1 MTPTTTS
8 TTTPT
13 ITPARRRVFILI
25 TIALPFIALAVV
37 EIALRLFGFGGYP
50 SFIRSV
56 GTLPLG
62 EQLCIVEPA
71 ASKPYFFA
79 NPTRP
84 GYAEQSS
91 FIMPKPKDTLR
102 IFLIG
107 ESAAKGY
114 PQPRNLAMSEFL
126 QTMLGDVLPQKRVEV
141 INLGTTAVASFPL
154 VYQVQDALRYQPDWF
169 VFYVGNNE
177 FFGAYGTAS
186 INAAGTMPL
195 WALKFMRAARGLALV
210 QAVES
215 VVRAGADENRTL
227 MEQMIGQTFIACDSP
242 LREAAAR
249 NLQANL
255 GDMLDQVKAAGVAAL
270 VCTTA
275 SNESGLAPLGQDD
288 VSNLS
293 GAAQQEFNELLRQA
307 AACSSAQS
315 AQAVELLGKA
325 ALLAPRS
332 ALTQFMLANAQA
344 NAGDLV
350 AARKAFLLAR
360 DLDTMP
366 WRPISVTEQAIRDT
380 AAAHGVLL
388 CDIAFKF
395 RNMSARGATD
405 WELLDDHVHPSL
417 QGQVQAA
424 RAMAQDVALAIAN
437 TNALAN
443 TPVNATTNV
452 TTHVTANVTANATT
466 NATTNAPA
474 NATASTPIPAQP
486 GSSITSLNDPSNWN
500 TYAQRLGSNPFDTY
514 RVNHTLRTLF
524 GIGFMKNNNKQA
536 FDRYESACK
545 NFESTLS
552 PSMLE
557 AAREWQTSK
566 PHAGGMRPLT
576 GMEARIFLRENKT
589 EQALALYQIAQ
600 TQVPNYT
607 SWKLEYIY
615 FTLACQER
623 LAQQQLKDAAAPA
636 NARGASAA
644 APANTPGA
652 PAPAPPNTQS
662 ASAAVPPNTQSA
674 SATAPASTQVNINA
688 APANFLTESQM
699 QQAADGIAEG
709 NFLLRQGFSE
719 SGFTE
724 RYVGRLYQLRGEWS
738 QAISYLL
745 AARPRMAA
753 EDLVACDQALF
764 MSYIKTGNTAAAL
777 QLANE
782 GIEKSGRFAPV
793 YQQLRSQ
800 LGQR

>member
-37 EIALRLFGFGGYP
+37 EIVLRLFGFGGYP
-50 SFIRSV
+50 PFIRSV
-56 GTLPLG
+56 GTLPQG

-195 WALKFMRAARGLALV
+195 WALKLMRAARGLALV

-380 AAAHGVLL
+380 AAARRVLL

-395 RNMSARGATD
+395 RNMSVRGATD

-424 RAMAQDVALAIAN
+424 RAMAQDVALAIAH
-437 TNALAN
+437 TNGLAN
-443 TPVNATTNV
+443 TAANATTNVTANAPVNATTNV
-452 TTHVTANVTANATT
+452 TANAPV

-474 NATASTPIPAQP
+474 NATAPTPIPAQS
-486 GSSITSLNDPSNWN
+486 GASITSLNDPSNWN

-576 GMEARIFLRENKT
+576 GMEARVLLRENKT
-589 EQALALYQIAQ
+589 AQALALYQIAQ

-623 LAQQQLKDAAAPA
+623 LAQQQFKDATALA
-636 NARGASAA
+636 NAQITSAA
-644 APANTPGA
+644 
-652 PAPAPPNTQS
+652 APPNTQ
-662 ASAAVPPNTQSA
+662 A
-674 SATAPASTQVNINA
+674 NINS
-688 APANFLTESQM
+688 APVNFLTESQM

-724 RYVGRLYQLRGEWS
+724 RYVGRLHQLRGEWS

-764 MSYIKTGNTAAAL
+764 MSYIKTGNTSAAR
-777 QLANE
+777 QLVNE

-800 LGQR
+800 Q

>member
-50 SFIRSV
+50 PFIRSV
-56 GTLPLG
+56 GTLPTG

-102 IFLIG
+102 IFIIG

-195 WALKFMRAARGLALV
+195 WALQLMRAARGLALV

-293 GAAQQEFNELLRQA
+293 GASQQEFNELLRQA

-380 AAAHGVLL
+380 AAARGVLL

-437 TNALAN
+437 TNTLAN
-443 TPVNATTNV
+443 TPANA
-452 TTHVTANVTANATT
+452 TANANT
-466 NATTNAPA
+466 NPTANAPA
-474 NATASTPIPAQP
+474 NPTASTPIPAQP
-486 GSSITSLNDPSNWN
+486 GASITSLNDPFNWN

-576 GMEARIFLRENKT
+576 GMEARVFLRENKT

-623 LAQQQLKDAAAPA
+623 LAQQQLKDAAALA
-636 NARGASAA
+636 NAQGASDA
-644 APANTPGA
+644 APASTQGNTTGTA
-652 PAPAPPNTQS
+652 LANTQITSAAAPPNTQ
-662 ASAAVPPNTQSA
+662 A
-674 SATAPASTQVNINA
+674 NINS
-688 APANFLTESQM
+688 APVNFLTESQM

-724 RYVGRLYQLRGEWS
+724 RYVGRLHQLRGEWS

-793 YQQLRSQ
+793 YQQLRGQ

>member
-1 MTPTTTS
+1 MTSTTTS

-50 SFIRSV
+50 PFIRSV
-56 GTLPLG
+56 GTLPQG

-154 VYQVQDALRYQPDWF
+154 VYQVQDALRYQPDWL

-195 WALKFMRAARGLALV
+195 WALKLMRAARGLALV

-293 GAAQQEFNELLRQA
+293 GASQQEFNELLRQA
-307 AACSSAQS
+307 AAGCCMQS
-315 AQAVELLGKA
+315 AQVVELLGKA

-424 RAMAQDVALAIAN
+424 RAMAQDVALAIAH
-437 TNALAN
+437 TNGLAN
-443 TPVNATTNV
+443 TPA
-452 TTHVTANVTANATT
+452 

-474 NATASTPIPAQP
+474 NATAPTPIPAQS
-486 GSSITSLNDPSNWN
+486 GASITSLNDPSNWN

-576 GMEARIFLRENKT
+576 GMEARVLLRENKT
-589 EQALALYQIAQ
+589 AQALALYQIAQ

-623 LAQQQLKDAAAPA
+623 LAQQQFKDATALV
-636 NARGASAA
+636 NAQGASAA
-644 APANTPGA
+644 APP
-652 PAPAPPNTQS
+652 
-662 ASAAVPPNTQSA
+662 
-674 SATAPASTQVNINA
+674 STQTNINS
-688 APANFLTESQM
+688 APVNFLTESQM

-724 RYVGRLYQLRGEWS
+724 RYVGRLHQLRGEWS

-764 MSYIKTGNTAAAL
+764 MSYIKTGNTSAAR
-777 QLANE
+777 QLVNE
-782 GIEKSGRFAPV
+782 GIEKSGRFAPI

-800 LGQR
+800 Q

>member
-13 ITPARRRVFILI
+13 ISPARRRVFILI

-50 SFIRSV
+50 PFIRSV
-56 GTLPLG
+56 GTLTQG

-102 IFLIG
+102 IFIIG

-195 WALKFMRAARGLALV
+195 WALKLMRAARGLALV

-293 GAAQQEFNELLRQA
+293 GAALEEFNELLRQA

-380 AAAHGVLL
+380 AAARRVLL

-424 RAMAQDVALAIAN
+424 RAMAQDVALAIAH
-437 TNALAN
+437 TNGLAN
-443 TPVNATTNV
+443 TPANP
-452 TTHVTANVTANATT
+452 TAPTQMPTQLGA
-466 NATTNAPA
+466 
-474 NATASTPIPAQP
+474 
-486 GSSITSLNDPSNWN
+486 SITSLNDPSNWN

-623 LAQQQLKDAAAPA
+623 LAQQQFKDATALV
-636 NARGASAA
+636 NTQGASA
-644 APANTPGA
+644 T
-652 PAPAPPNTQS
+652 APPNTQ
-662 ASAAVPPNTQSA
+662 A
-674 SATAPASTQVNINA
+674 NINS
-688 APANFLTESQM
+688 APVNFLTESQM

-724 RYVGRLYQLRGEWS
+724 RYVGRLHQLRGEWS

-764 MSYIKTGNTAAAL
+764 MSYIKTGNTAAAR
-777 QLANE
+777 QLVNE

-800 LGQR
+800 LSQR

>member
-13 ITPARRRVFILI
+13 ISPARRRVFILI

-50 SFIRSV
+50 PFIRSV

-107 ESAAKGY
+107 ESASKGY

-195 WALKFMRAARGLALV
+195 WALKLMRAARGLALV

-242 LREAAAR
+242 LRQAAAR

-293 GAAQQEFNELLRQA
+293 GASQEEFNELLRQA

-424 RAMAQDVALAIAN
+424 RAMAQDVALAIAH
-437 TNALAN
+437 TNGLAN
-443 TPVNATTNV
+443 TPANATTNAPVNATTN
-452 TTHVTANVTANATT
+452 
-466 NATTNAPA
+466 
-474 NATASTPIPAQP
+474 ATAPTPIPAQP
-486 GSSITSLNDPSNWN
+486 GASITSLNDPFNWN
-500 TYAQRLGSNPFDTY
+500 SYAQRLGSNPFDTY

-576 GMEARIFLRENKT
+576 GMEEIGRASCRER
-589 EQALALYQIAQ
+589 
-600 TQVPNYT
+600 V
-607 SWKLEYIY
+607 
-615 FTLACQER
+615 
-623 LAQQQLKDAAAPA
+623 
-636 NARGASAA
+636 
-644 APANTPGA
+644 
-652 PAPAPPNTQS
+652 
-662 ASAAVPPNTQSA
+662 
-674 SATAPASTQVNINA
+674 
-688 APANFLTESQM
+688 
-699 QQAADGIAEG
+699 
-709 NFLLRQGFSE
+709 
-719 SGFTE
+719 
-724 RYVGRLYQLRGEWS
+724 
-738 QAISYLL
+738 
-745 AARPRMAA
+745 
-753 EDLVACDQALF
+753 
-764 MSYIKTGNTAAAL
+764 
-777 QLANE
+777 
-782 GIEKSGRFAPV
+782 
-793 YQQLRSQ
+793 
-800 LGQR
+800 

>member
-13 ITPARRRVFILI
+13 ISPARRRVFILI

-37 EIALRLFGFGGYP
+37 EIALGLFGFGGYP
-50 SFIRSV
+50 PFIRSV
-56 GTLPLG
+56 GTLPQG

-126 QTMLGDVLPQKRVEV
+126 QTMLSDVLPQKRVEV

-195 WALKFMRAARGLALV
+195 WALKLMRAARGLALV

-242 LREAAAR
+242 LRQAAAR

-293 GAAQQEFNELLRQA
+293 GAALEEFNELLRQA

-380 AAAHGVLL
+380 AAARGVLL

-424 RAMAQDVALAIAN
+424 RAMAQDVALAIAH
-437 TNALAN
+437 TNGLAN
-443 TPVNATTNV
+443 TAANATTNV
-452 TTHVTANVTANATT
+452 TANTTTNTTTNATANAT
-466 NATTNAPA
+466 AP
-474 NATASTPIPAQP
+474 TPIPAQS
-486 GSSITSLNDPSNWN
+486 GASITSLNDPFNWN

-576 GMEARIFLRENKT
+576 GMEARVLLRENKT

-623 LAQQQLKDAAAPA
+623 LAQQQFKDAAAPT

-662 ASAAVPPNTQSA
+662 ASA
-674 SATAPASTQVNINA
+674 TAPASTQVNINA
-688 APANFLTESQM
+688 APANFLTEFQM

-724 RYVGRLYQLRGEWS
+724 RYVGRLHQLRGEWS

-764 MSYIKTGNTAAAL
+764 MSYIKTGNTSAAR
-777 QLANE
+777 QLVNE

-800 LGQR
+800 Q

>member
-8 TTTPT
+8 TTTST

-50 SFIRSV
+50 PFIRSV
-56 GTLPLG
+56 GTLPQG

-102 IFLIG
+102 IFIIG

-195 WALKFMRAARGLALV
+195 WALKLMRAARGLALV

-380 AAAHGVLL
+380 AAARRVLL

-424 RAMAQDVALAIAN
+424 RAMAQDVAMAIAH
-437 TNALAN
+437 TNGLAN
-443 TPVNATTNV
+443 TAANATTNV
-452 TTHVTANVTANATT
+452 TANTTT
-466 NATTNAPA
+466 NATANTTT
-474 NATASTPIPAQP
+474 NATASTPIAAQP
-486 GSSITSLNDPSNWN
+486 GASITSLNDPSNWN

-576 GMEARIFLRENKT
+576 GMEARVLLRENKT

-623 LAQQQLKDAAAPA
+623 LAQQQFKDATALA
-636 NARGASAA
+636 NAQITSAA
-644 APANTPGA
+644 
-652 PAPAPPNTQS
+652 APPNTQ
-662 ASAAVPPNTQSA
+662 T
-674 SATAPASTQVNINA
+674 NINS
-688 APANFLTESQM
+688 APVNFLTESQM

-724 RYVGRLYQLRGEWS
+724 RYVGRLHQLRGEWS

-764 MSYIKTGNTAAAL
+764 MSYIKTGNTSAAR
-777 QLANE
+777 QLVNE

-800 LGQR
+800 Q

>member
-8 TTTPT
+8 TTTST

-50 SFIRSV
+50 PFIRSV
-56 GTLPLG
+56 GTLPQG

-102 IFLIG
+102 IFIIG

-195 WALKFMRAARGLALV
+195 WALKLMRAARGLALV

-380 AAAHGVLL
+380 AAARGVLL

-443 TPVNATTNV
+443 TP
-452 TTHVTANVTANATT
+452 ANATSNLNT
-466 NATTNAPA
+466 NATSNANT
-474 NATASTPIPAQP
+474 NATASTTIPAQP
-486 GSSITSLNDPSNWN
+486 GASITSLNDPSNWN

-536 FDRYESACK
+536 FERYESACK

-576 GMEARIFLRENKT
+576 GMEARVFLRENKT

-623 LAQQQLKDAAAPA
+623 LMQQRFKDATPLV
-636 NARGASAA
+636 NTQGASDA
-644 APANTPGA
+644 
-652 PAPAPPNTQS
+652 APPNTIH
-662 ASAAVPPNTQSA
+662 
-674 SATAPASTQVNINA
+674 NIA
-688 APANFLTESQM
+688 ITPIKRVNFLTESQM

-724 RYVGRLYQLRGEWS
+724 RYVGRLHQLRGEWS

-800 LGQR
+800 VGQR

>member
-50 SFIRSV
+50 PFIRSV

-102 IFLIG
+102 IFIIG

-154 VYQVQDALRYQPDWF
+154 VYQVQDELRYQPDWF

-195 WALKFMRAARGLALV
+195 WALKLMRAARGLALV

-227 MEQMIGQTFIACDSP
+227 MEQMIGQTFIASDSP

-380 AAAHGVLL
+380 AAARRVLL

-424 RAMAQDVALAIAN
+424 RAMAQDVALAIAH
-437 TNALAN
+437 TNGLAN
-443 TPVNATTNV
+443 TP
-452 TTHVTANVTANATT
+452 ANTTT
-466 NATTNAPA
+466 NATANAPA
-474 NATASTPIPAQP
+474 NATAPTPIPAQP
-486 GSSITSLNDPSNWN
+486 GASITSLNDPSNWN

>member
-50 SFIRSV
+50 PFIRSV
-56 GTLPLG
+56 GTLPTG

-91 FIMPKPKDTLR
+91 FIIPKPKDTLR
-102 IFLIG
+102 IFIIG

-195 WALKFMRAARGLALV
+195 WALKLMRAARGLALV

-215 VVRAGADENRTL
+215 VVRSGADENRTL

-242 LREAAAR
+242 LRAAAAR

-293 GAAQQEFNELLRQA
+293 GASQQEFNELLRQA

-315 AQAVELLGKA
+315 AQAAELLGKA
-325 ALLAPRS
+325 ALLTPRS

-380 AAAHGVLL
+380 AAARGVLL

-443 TPVNATTNV
+443 TQ
-452 TTHVTANVTANATT
+452 ANATT
-466 NATTNAPA
+466 NATSNVNTNATSNA
-474 NATASTPIPAQP
+474 TTNATASTTIPAQP
-486 GSSITSLNDPSNWN
+486 GASITSLNDPSNWN
-500 TYAQRLGSNPFDTY
+500 TYAQRLGSNAFDTY

-536 FDRYESACK
+536 FERYESACK

-576 GMEARIFLRENKT
+576 GMEARVLLRENKT

-623 LAQQQLKDAAAPA
+623 LAQQQLKDAAALA
-636 NARGASAA
+636 NAQGASAA
-644 APANTPGA
+644 AP
-652 PAPAPPNTQS
+652 PNTQ
-662 ASAAVPPNTQSA
+662 A
-674 SATAPASTQVNINA
+674 NINA
-688 APANFLTESQM
+688 APVNFLTESQM

-724 RYVGRLYQLRGEWS
+724 RYVGRLHQLRGEWS

-764 MSYIKTGNTAAAL
+764 MSYIKTGNTSAAL
-777 QLANE
+777 QLAND

-793 YQQLRSQ
+793 YQQLRGQ

>member
-1 MTPTTTS
+1 M
-8 TTTPT
+8 
-13 ITPARRRVFILI
+13 
-25 TIALPFIALAVV
+25 

-50 SFIRSV
+50 PFIRSV
-56 GTLPLG
+56 GTLTQG

-102 IFLIG
+102 IFIIG

-293 GAAQQEFNELLRQA
+293 GAALEEFNELLRQA

-380 AAAHGVLL
+380 AAARRVLL

-424 RAMAQDVALAIAN
+424 RAMAQDVALAIAH
-437 TNALAN
+437 TNGLAN
-443 TPVNATTNV
+443 TAANP
-452 TTHVTANVTANATT
+452 TAPTQMPTQLGA
-466 NATTNAPA
+466 
-474 NATASTPIPAQP
+474 
-486 GSSITSLNDPSNWN
+486 SITSLNDPSNWN

-576 GMEARIFLRENKT
+576 GMEARVLLRENKT

-623 LAQQQLKDAAAPA
+623 LAQQQFKDATALV
-636 NARGASAA
+636 NTQGASA
-644 APANTPGA
+644 T
-652 PAPAPPNTQS
+652 APPNTQ
-662 ASAAVPPNTQSA
+662 A
-674 SATAPASTQVNINA
+674 NINS
-688 APANFLTESQM
+688 APVNFLTESQM

-724 RYVGRLYQLRGEWS
+724 RYVGRLHQLRGEWS

>member
-1 MTPTTTS
+1 
-8 TTTPT
+8 
-13 ITPARRRVFILI
+13 
-25 TIALPFIALAVV
+25 
-37 EIALRLFGFGGYP
+37 
-50 SFIRSV
+50 
-56 GTLPLG
+56 
-62 EQLCIVEPA
+62 
-71 ASKPYFFA
+71 
-79 NPTRP
+79 
-84 GYAEQSS
+84 
-91 FIMPKPKDTLR
+91 
-102 IFLIG
+102 
-107 ESAAKGY
+107 
-114 PQPRNLAMSEFL
+114 
-126 QTMLGDVLPQKRVEV
+126 
-141 INLGTTAVASFPL
+141 
-154 VYQVQDALRYQPDWF
+154 
-169 VFYVGNNE
+169 
-177 FFGAYGTAS
+177 
-186 INAAGTMPL
+186 
-195 WALKFMRAARGLALV
+195 
-210 QAVES
+210 
-215 VVRAGADENRTL
+215 
-227 MEQMIGQTFIACDSP
+227 
-242 LREAAAR
+242 
-249 NLQANL
+249 
-255 GDMLDQVKAAGVAAL
+255 

-293 GAAQQEFNELLRQA
+293 GAALEEFNELLRQA

-380 AAAHGVLL
+380 AAARGVLL

-417 QGQVQAA
+417 QGQVQVA
-424 RAMAQDVALAIAN
+424 RAMAQDVAMAIAH
-437 TNALAN
+437 TNGLAN
-443 TPVNATTNV
+443 T
-452 TTHVTANVTANATT
+452 
-466 NATTNAPA
+466 PA
-474 NATASTPIPAQP
+474 NATALTPIPAQP
-486 GSSITSLNDPSNWN
+486 GASITSLNDPSNWN

-576 GMEARIFLRENKT
+576 GMEARVFLRENKT

-623 LAQQQLKDAAAPA
+623 LRQQQFKDATALV
-636 NARGASAA
+636 NTQGASDA
-644 APANTPGA
+644 
-652 PAPAPPNTQS
+652 APPNTIHNI
-662 ASAAVPPNTQSA
+662 AITPINT
-674 SATAPASTQVNINA
+674 V
-688 APANFLTESQM
+688 NFLTESQM

-724 RYVGRLYQLRGEWS
+724 RYVGRLHQLRGEWS

-793 YQQLRSQ
+793 YQQLRGQ

>member
-1 MTPTTTS
+1 MTSTTTS

-50 SFIRSV
+50 PFIRSV
-56 GTLPLG
+56 GTLPQG

-195 WALKFMRAARGLALV
+195 WALKLMRAARGLALV

-293 GAAQQEFNELLRQA
+293 GASQQEFNELLRQA
-307 AACSSAQS
+307 AAGCCMQS
-315 AQAVELLGKA
+315 AQVVELLGKA

-424 RAMAQDVALAIAN
+424 RAMAQDVALAIAH
-437 TNALAN
+437 TNGLAN
-443 TPVNATTNV
+443 TP
-452 TTHVTANVTANATT
+452 ANATT
-466 NATTNAPA
+466 NATANAPA
-474 NATASTPIPAQP
+474 NATAPTPIPAQS
-486 GSSITSLNDPSNWN
+486 GASITSLNDPSNWN

-576 GMEARIFLRENKT
+576 GMEARVLLRENKT
-589 EQALALYQIAQ
+589 AQALALYQIAQ

-623 LAQQQLKDAAAPA
+623 LAQQQFKDATALV
-636 NARGASAA
+636 NAQGASAA
-644 APANTPGA
+644 APP
-652 PAPAPPNTQS
+652 
-662 ASAAVPPNTQSA
+662 
-674 SATAPASTQVNINA
+674 STQTNINS
-688 APANFLTESQM
+688 APVNFLTESQM

-724 RYVGRLYQLRGEWS
+724 RYVGRLHQLRGEWS

-764 MSYIKTGNTAAAL
+764 MSYIKTGNTSAAR
-777 QLANE
+777 QLVNE

-800 LGQR
+800 Q

>member
-1 MTPTTTS
+1 MTSTTTS

-50 SFIRSV
+50 PFIRSV
-56 GTLPLG
+56 GTLPQG

-154 VYQVQDALRYQPDWF
+154 VYQVQDALRYQPDWL

-195 WALKFMRAARGLALV
+195 WALKLMRAARGLALV

-293 GAAQQEFNELLRQA
+293 GASQQEFNELLRQA
-307 AACSSAQS
+307 AAGCCMQS
-315 AQAVELLGKA
+315 AQVVELLGKA

-380 AAAHGVLL
+380 AVAHGVLL

-424 RAMAQDVALAIAN
+424 RAMAQDVALAIAH
-437 TNALAN
+437 TNGLAN
-443 TPVNATTNV
+443 TA
-452 TTHVTANVTANATT
+452 ANATT
-466 NATTNAPA
+466 NATA
-474 NATASTPIPAQP
+474 NATAPTPIPAQS
-486 GSSITSLNDPSNWN
+486 GASITSLNDPSNWN

-576 GMEARIFLRENKT
+576 GMEARVLLRENKT

-623 LAQQQLKDAAAPA
+623 LAQQQFKDSTALV
-636 NARGASAA
+636 NAQGASAA
-644 APANTPGA
+644 APP
-652 PAPAPPNTQS
+652 
-662 ASAAVPPNTQSA
+662 
-674 SATAPASTQVNINA
+674 STQTNINS
-688 APANFLTESQM
+688 APVNFLTESQL

-724 RYVGRLYQLRGEWS
+724 RYVGRLHQLRGEWS

-764 MSYIKTGNTAAAL
+764 MSYIKTGNTSAAR
-777 QLANE
+777 QLVNE

-800 LGQR
+800 Q

>member
-1 MTPTTTS
+1 MTSTTTS

-50 SFIRSV
+50 PFIRSV
-56 GTLPLG
+56 GTLPQG

-154 VYQVQDALRYQPDWF
+154 VYQVQDALRYQPDWL

-195 WALKFMRAARGLALV
+195 WALKLMRAARGLALV

-293 GAAQQEFNELLRQA
+293 GASQQEFNELLRQA
-307 AACSSAQS
+307 AAGCCMQS
-315 AQAVELLGKA
+315 AQVVELLGKA

-380 AAAHGVLL
+380 AVAHGVLL

-424 RAMAQDVALAIAN
+424 RAMAQDVALAIAH
-437 TNALAN
+437 TNGLAN
-443 TPVNATTNV
+443 TA
-452 TTHVTANVTANATT
+452 ANATT
-466 NATTNAPA
+466 NATA
-474 NATASTPIPAQP
+474 NATAPTPIPAQS
-486 GSSITSLNDPSNWN
+486 GASITSLNDPSNWN

-576 GMEARIFLRENKT
+576 GMEARVLLRENKT

-600 TQVPNYT
+600 TQVPKYT

-623 LAQQQLKDAAAPA
+623 LAQQQFKDSTALV
-636 NARGASAA
+636 NAQGASAA
-644 APANTPGA
+644 APP
-652 PAPAPPNTQS
+652 
-662 ASAAVPPNTQSA
+662 
-674 SATAPASTQVNINA
+674 STQTNINS
-688 APANFLTESQM
+688 APVNFLTESQL

-724 RYVGRLYQLRGEWS
+724 RYVGRLHQLRGEWS

-764 MSYIKTGNTAAAL
+764 MSYITTGNTSAAR
-777 QLANE
+777 QLVNE

-800 LGQR
+800 Q

>member
-8 TTTPT
+8 TTTLT
-13 ITPARRRVFILI
+13 ISPARRRVFILI

-50 SFIRSV
+50 PFIRSV

-195 WALKFMRAARGLALV
+195 WALKLMRAARGLALV

-380 AAAHGVLL
+380 AAARRVLL

-424 RAMAQDVALAIAN
+424 RAMAQDVALAIAH
-437 TNALAN
+437 TNGLAN
-443 TPVNATTNV
+443 TPANP
-452 TTHVTANVTANATT
+452 TAPTQMPTQLGTSN
-466 NATTNAPA
+466 
-474 NATASTPIPAQP
+474 
-486 GSSITSLNDPSNWN
+486 TSLNDPSNWN

-724 RYVGRLYQLRGEWS
+724 RYVGRLHQLRGEWS

>member
-50 SFIRSV
+50 PFIRSV
-56 GTLPLG
+56 GTLPQG

-102 IFLIG
+102 IFIIG

-195 WALKFMRAARGLALV
+195 WALKLMRAARGLALV

-350 AARKAFLLAR
+350 GARKAFLLAR

-380 AAAHGVLL
+380 AAARGVLL

-424 RAMAQDVALAIAN
+424 RAMAQDVALAIAH
-437 TNALAN
+437 TNGLEN
-443 TPVNATTNV
+443 TP
-452 TTHVTANVTANATT
+452 ANATT
-466 NATTNAPA
+466 NATASVNTNATSNA
-474 NATASTPIPAQP
+474 NTNATTNATASTTIPAQP
-486 GSSITSLNDPSNWN
+486 GASITSLNDPFNWN

-623 LAQQQLKDAAAPA
+623 LAQQQLKDATALA
-636 NARGASAA
+636 
-644 APANTPGA
+644 
-652 PAPAPPNTQS
+652 NTQS
-662 ASAAVPPNTQSA
+662 ASVAVPPNTQA
-674 SATAPASTQVNINA
+674 NINA
-688 APANFLTESQM
+688 APVNFLTESQM

-724 RYVGRLYQLRGEWS
+724 RYVGRLHQLRGEWS

>member
-1 MTPTTTS
+1 M
-8 TTTPT
+8 
-13 ITPARRRVFILI
+13 
-25 TIALPFIALAVV
+25 

-50 SFIRSV
+50 PFIRSV
-56 GTLPLG
+56 GTLTQG

-102 IFLIG
+102 IFIIG

-126 QTMLGDVLPQKRVEV
+126 QTMLGDILPQKRVEV

-195 WALKFMRAARGLALV
+195 WALKLMRATRGLALV

-255 GDMLDQVKAAGVAAL
+255 GDMVDQVKAAGVAAL

-293 GAAQQEFNELLRQA
+293 GASLEEFNELLRQA

-315 AQAVELLGKA
+315 VQAVELLGKA

-366 WRPISVTEQAIRDT
+366 WRPISVTEQAIRET
-380 AAAHGVLL
+380 AAARGVLL

-437 TNALAN
+437 TNALVN
-443 TPVNATTNV
+443 TTANATTNAPV
-452 TTHVTANVTANATT
+452 NATT
-466 NATTNAPA
+466 NATTNATA
-474 NATASTPIPAQP
+474 NATAPTPIPAQP
-486 GSSITSLNDPSNWN
+486 GASITSLNDPFNWN
-500 TYAQRLGSNPFDTY
+500 SYAQRLGSNPFDTY

-576 GMEARIFLRENKT
+576 GMEARVFLRENKT

-623 LAQQQLKDAAAPA
+623 LAQQQFKDATALV
-636 NARGASAA
+636 
-644 APANTPGA
+644 
-652 PAPAPPNTQS
+652 NTQI
-662 ASAAVPPNTQSA
+662 T
-674 SATAPASTQVNINA
+674 SATAPASTQGNPTATALTNTQITSATAPANTQANINA
-688 APANFLTESQM
+688 APANFLTESQR

-724 RYVGRLYQLRGEWS
+724 RYVGRLHQLRGEWA

>member
-1 MTPTTTS
+1 M
-8 TTTPT
+8 
-13 ITPARRRVFILI
+13 
-25 TIALPFIALAVV
+25 V

-50 SFIRSV
+50 PFIRSV
-56 GTLPLG
+56 GTLPQG

-195 WALKFMRAARGLALV
+195 WALKLMRAARGLALV

-293 GAAQQEFNELLRQA
+293 GASQQEFNELLRQA
-307 AACSSAQS
+307 AAGCCMQS
-315 AQAVELLGKA
+315 AQVVELLGKA

-344 NAGDLV
+344 NVGDLV

-388 CDIAFKF
+388 CDIAHKF
-395 RNMSARGATD
+395 RDMSARGATD

-424 RAMAQDVALAIAN
+424 RAMAQDVALAIAH
-437 TNALAN
+437 TNGLAN
-443 TPVNATTNV
+443 TP
-452 TTHVTANVTANATT
+452 ANATT
-466 NATTNAPA
+466 NATANAPA
-474 NATASTPIPAQP
+474 NATAPTPIPAQS
-486 GSSITSLNDPSNWN
+486 GASITSLNDPFNWN

-576 GMEARIFLRENKT
+576 GMEARVLLRENKT
-589 EQALALYQIAQ
+589 AQALALYQIAQ

-623 LAQQQLKDAAAPA
+623 LAQQQFKDATALV
-636 NARGASAA
+636 NAQGASAA
-644 APANTPGA
+644 APP
-652 PAPAPPNTQS
+652 
-662 ASAAVPPNTQSA
+662 
-674 SATAPASTQVNINA
+674 STQTNINS
-688 APANFLTESQM
+688 APVNFLTESQM

-724 RYVGRLYQLRGEWS
+724 RYVGRLHQLRGEWS

-764 MSYIKTGNTAAAL
+764 MSYIKTGNTSAAR
-777 QLANE
+777 QLVNE

-800 LGQR
+800 Q

>member
-1 MTPTTTS
+1 M
-8 TTTPT
+8 
-13 ITPARRRVFILI
+13 
-25 TIALPFIALAVV
+25 

-50 SFIRSV
+50 PFIRSV
-56 GTLPLG
+56 GTLTQG

-102 IFLIG
+102 IFIIG

-126 QTMLGDVLPQKRVEV
+126 QTMLGDILPQKRVEV

-195 WALKFMRAARGLALV
+195 WALKLMRATRGLALV

-293 GAAQQEFNELLRQA
+293 GASLEEFNELLRQA

-315 AQAVELLGKA
+315 VQAVELLGKA

-366 WRPISVTEQAIRDT
+366 WRPISVTEQAIRET
-380 AAAHGVLL
+380 AAARGVLL

-437 TNALAN
+437 TNALVN
-443 TPVNATTNV
+443 TTANATTNAPV
-452 TTHVTANVTANATT
+452 NATT
-466 NATTNAPA
+466 NATTNATA
-474 NATASTPIPAQP
+474 NATAPTPIPAQP
-486 GSSITSLNDPSNWN
+486 GASITSLNDPFNWN
-500 TYAQRLGSNPFDTY
+500 SYAQRLGSNPFDTY

-576 GMEARIFLRENKT
+576 GMEARVFLRENKT

-623 LAQQQLKDAAAPA
+623 LAQQQFKDATALV
-636 NARGASAA
+636 
-644 APANTPGA
+644 
-652 PAPAPPNTQS
+652 NTQI
-662 ASAAVPPNTQSA
+662 T
-674 SATAPASTQVNINA
+674 SATAPASTQGNPTATALTNTQITSATAPANTQANINA

-724 RYVGRLYQLRGEWS
+724 RYVGRLHQLRGEWA

>member
-50 SFIRSV
+50 PFIRSV
-56 GTLPLG
+56 GTLPQG

-91 FIMPKPKDTLR
+91 FIMPKPKDTQR

-195 WALKFMRAARGLALV
+195 WALKLMRAARGLALV

-293 GAAQQEFNELLRQA
+293 SAAQQEFNELLRQA

-380 AAAHGVLL
+380 AAARRVLL

-424 RAMAQDVALAIAN
+424 RAMAQDVALAIAH
-437 TNALAN
+437 TNGLAN
-443 TPVNATTNV
+443 TAANATTNVTANAPVNATTNV
-452 TTHVTANVTANATT
+452 TANAPV

-474 NATASTPIPAQP
+474 NATAPTPIPAQS
-486 GSSITSLNDPSNWN
+486 GASITSLNDPSNWN

-576 GMEARIFLRENKT
+576 GMEARVLLRENKT
-589 EQALALYQIAQ
+589 AQALALYQIAQ

-623 LAQQQLKDAAAPA
+623 LAQQQFKDATALA
-636 NARGASAA
+636 NAQITSAA
-644 APANTPGA
+644 
-652 PAPAPPNTQS
+652 APPNTQ
-662 ASAAVPPNTQSA
+662 A
-674 SATAPASTQVNINA
+674 NINS
-688 APANFLTESQM
+688 APVNFLTESQM

-724 RYVGRLYQLRGEWS
+724 RYVGRLHQLRGEWS

-764 MSYIKTGNTAAAL
+764 MSYIKTGNTSAAR
-777 QLANE
+777 QLVNE

-800 LGQR
+800 Q

>member
-50 SFIRSV
+50 PFIRSV
-56 GTLPLG
+56 GTLPQG

-126 QTMLGDVLPQKRVEV
+126 QTMLSDVLPQKRVEV

-195 WALKFMRAARGLALV
+195 WALKLMRAARGLALV

-227 MEQMIGQTFIACDSP
+227 MEQMIGQTFIASDSP

-293 GAAQQEFNELLRQA
+293 GAALEEFNELLRQA

-380 AAAHGVLL
+380 AAARRVLL

-395 RNMSARGATD
+395 RNMSVRGATD

-424 RAMAQDVALAIAN
+424 RAMAQDVALAIAH
-437 TNALAN
+437 TNGLAN
-443 TPVNATTNV
+443 TP
-452 TTHVTANVTANATT
+452 ANATT
-466 NATTNAPA
+466 NATA
-474 NATASTPIPAQP
+474 NATAPTPIPAQP
-486 GSSITSLNDPSNWN
+486 GASITSLNDPSNWN

-524 GIGFMKNNNKQA
+524 GIGFMKNNNTQA

-576 GMEARIFLRENKT
+576 GMEARVFLRENKT

-623 LAQQQLKDAAAPA
+623 LAQQQFKDAAAPT

-662 ASAAVPPNTQSA
+662 ASA
-674 SATAPASTQVNINA
+674 TAPASTQVNINA
-688 APANFLTESQM
+688 APANFLTEFQM

-724 RYVGRLYQLRGEWS
+724 RYVGRLHQLRGEWS

-764 MSYIKTGNTAAAL
+764 MSYIKTGNTSAAR
-777 QLANE
+777 QLVNE

-800 LGQR
+800 Q

>member
-1 MTPTTTS
+1 M
-8 TTTPT
+8 
-13 ITPARRRVFILI
+13 
-25 TIALPFIALAVV
+25 

-50 SFIRSV
+50 PFIRSV
-56 GTLPLG
+56 GTLTQG

-102 IFLIG
+102 IFIIG

-195 WALKFMRAARGLALV
+195 WALKLMRAARGLALV

-227 MEQMIGQTFIACDSP
+227 MEQMIGQTFIAYDSP

-350 AARKAFLLAR
+350 GARKAFLLAR

-443 TPVNATTNV
+443 TPANP
-452 TTHVTANVTANATT
+452 TAPTQMPTQLGA
-466 NATTNAPA
+466 
-474 NATASTPIPAQP
+474 
-486 GSSITSLNDPSNWN
+486 SITSLNDSSNWN

-536 FDRYESACK
+536 FERYESACK

-576 GMEARIFLRENKT
+576 GMEARVFLRENKT

-623 LAQQQLKDAAAPA
+623 LAQQQFKDATALA
-636 NARGASAA
+636 NAQGASAA

-652 PAPAPPNTQS
+652 PATA
-662 ASAAVPPNTQSA
+662 PPNTQSA

-688 APANFLTESQM
+688 TPANFLTESQM

-724 RYVGRLYQLRGEWS
+724 RYVGRLHQLRGEWA

-764 MSYIKTGNTAAAL
+764 MSYIKTGNTAAAR
-777 QLANE
+777 QLVNE

>member
-1 MTPTTTS
+1 MTPTMTPTTTS
-8 TTTPT
+8 TTTST

-25 TIALPFIALAVV
+25 TIALPFIALAGV
-37 EIALRLFGFGGYP
+37 EIALRLFDFGGYP
-50 SFIRSV
+50 PFIRSV

-195 WALKFMRAARGLALV
+195 WALKLMRAARGLALV

-293 GAAQQEFNELLRQA
+293 GAALEEFNELLRQA

-380 AAAHGVLL
+380 AAARGVLL

-417 QGQVQAA
+417 QGQVQVA
-424 RAMAQDVALAIAN
+424 RAMAQDVAMAIAH
-437 TNALAN
+437 TNGLAN
-443 TPVNATTNV
+443 T
-452 TTHVTANVTANATT
+452 
-466 NATTNAPA
+466 PA
-474 NATASTPIPAQP
+474 NATALTPIPAQP
-486 GSSITSLNDPSNWN
+486 GASITSLNDPSNWN

-576 GMEARIFLRENKT
+576 GMEARVFLRENKT

-623 LAQQQLKDAAAPA
+623 LRQQQFKDATALV
-636 NARGASAA
+636 NTQGASDA
-644 APANTPGA
+644 
-652 PAPAPPNTQS
+652 APPNTIHNI
-662 ASAAVPPNTQSA
+662 AITPINT
-674 SATAPASTQVNINA
+674 V
-688 APANFLTESQM
+688 NFLTESQM

-724 RYVGRLYQLRGEWS
+724 RYVGRLHQLRGEWS

-793 YQQLRSQ
+793 YQQLRGQ

>member
-1 MTPTTTS
+1 
-8 TTTPT
+8 
-13 ITPARRRVFILI
+13 
-25 TIALPFIALAVV
+25 
-37 EIALRLFGFGGYP
+37 
-50 SFIRSV
+50 
-56 GTLPLG
+56 
-62 EQLCIVEPA
+62 
-71 ASKPYFFA
+71 
-79 NPTRP
+79 
-84 GYAEQSS
+84 
-91 FIMPKPKDTLR
+91 
-102 IFLIG
+102 
-107 ESAAKGY
+107 
-114 PQPRNLAMSEFL
+114 
-126 QTMLGDVLPQKRVEV
+126 
-141 INLGTTAVASFPL
+141 
-154 VYQVQDALRYQPDWF
+154 
-169 VFYVGNNE
+169 
-177 FFGAYGTAS
+177 
-186 INAAGTMPL
+186 
-195 WALKFMRAARGLALV
+195 
-210 QAVES
+210 
-215 VVRAGADENRTL
+215 
-227 MEQMIGQTFIACDSP
+227 
-242 LREAAAR
+242 
-249 NLQANL
+249 
-255 GDMLDQVKAAGVAAL
+255 
-270 VCTTA
+270 
-275 SNESGLAPLGQDD
+275 
-288 VSNLS
+288 
-293 GAAQQEFNELLRQA
+293 
-307 AACSSAQS
+307 
-315 AQAVELLGKA
+315 
-325 ALLAPRS
+325 
-332 ALTQFMLANAQA
+332 
-344 NAGDLV
+344 
-350 AARKAFLLAR
+350 
-360 DLDTMP
+360 
-366 WRPISVTEQAIRDT
+366 
-380 AAAHGVLL
+380 
-388 CDIAFKF
+388 
-395 RNMSARGATD
+395 
-405 WELLDDHVHPSL
+405 
-417 QGQVQAA
+417 
-424 RAMAQDVALAIAN
+424 
-437 TNALAN
+437 
-443 TPVNATTNV
+443 
-452 TTHVTANVTANATT
+452 
-466 NATTNAPA
+466 
-474 NATASTPIPAQP
+474 
-486 GSSITSLNDPSNWN
+486 
-500 TYAQRLGSNPFDTY
+500 
-514 RVNHTLRTLF
+514 
-524 GIGFMKNNNKQA
+524 MKNNNKQA

-644 APANTPGA
+644 AP
-652 PAPAPPNTQS
+652 PNTQS

-724 RYVGRLYQLRGEWS
+724 RYVGRLYQLRGEWA

>member
-8 TTTPT
+8 TTTLT
-13 ITPARRRVFILI
+13 ISPARRRVFILI

-50 SFIRSV
+50 PFIRSV
-56 GTLPLG
+56 GTLTQG

-102 IFLIG
+102 IFIIG

-195 WALKFMRAARGLALV
+195 WALKLMRAARGLALV

-293 GAAQQEFNELLRQA
+293 GAALEEFNELLRQA

-380 AAAHGVLL
+380 AAARRVLL

-443 TPVNATTNV
+443 TPANP
-452 TTHVTANVTANATT
+452 TAPTQMPTQLGA
-466 NATTNAPA
+466 
-474 NATASTPIPAQP
+474 
-486 GSSITSLNDPSNWN
+486 SITSLNDPSNWN

-576 GMEARIFLRENKT
+576 GMEARVFLRENKT

-623 LAQQQLKDAAAPA
+623 LAQQQFKDATALV
-636 NARGASAA
+636 NTQGASA
-644 APANTPGA
+644 T
-652 PAPAPPNTQS
+652 APPNTQ
-662 ASAAVPPNTQSA
+662 A
-674 SATAPASTQVNINA
+674 NINS
-688 APANFLTESQM
+688 APVNFLTESQM

-724 RYVGRLYQLRGEWS
+724 RYVGRLHQLRGEWA

-764 MSYIKTGNTAAAL
+764 MSYIKTGNTAAAR
-777 QLANE
+777 QLVNE

-800 LGQR
+800 LSQR

>member
-1 MTPTTTS
+1 M
-8 TTTPT
+8 
-13 ITPARRRVFILI
+13 
-25 TIALPFIALAVV
+25 V

-50 SFIRSV
+50 PFIRSV
-56 GTLPLG
+56 GTLTQG

-195 WALKFMRAARGLALV
+195 WALKLMRAARGLALV

-242 LREAAAR
+242 LRQAAAR

-380 AAAHGVLL
+380 AAARGVLL

-424 RAMAQDVALAIAN
+424 RAMAQDVALAIAK

-443 TPVNATTNV
+443 TPANATTNATANATANGNANATTNV
-452 TTHVTANVTANATT
+452 TTNAM
-466 NATTNAPA
+466 P
-474 NATASTPIPAQP
+474 NATAPTPIPAQP
-486 GSSITSLNDPSNWN
+486 GASITSLNDPFNWN
-500 TYAQRLGSNPFDTY
+500 SYAQRLGSNPFDTY

-636 NARGASAA
+636 N
-644 APANTPGA
+644 TPGA

-724 RYVGRLYQLRGEWS
+724 RYVGRLYQLRGEWA

>member
-195 WALKFMRAARGLALV
+195 WALKLMRAARGLALV

-344 NAGDLV
+344 NVGDLV

-380 AAAHGVLL
+380 AAVHGVLL
-388 CDIAFKF
+388 CDIANKF
-395 RNMSARGATD
+395 RDMSARGATD

-424 RAMAQDVALAIAN
+424 RAMAQDVALAIAH
-437 TNALAN
+437 TNGLAN
-443 TPVNATTNV
+443 TPINPTV
-452 TTHVTANVTANATT
+452 
-466 NATTNAPA
+466 
-474 NATASTPIPAQP
+474 STPIPAQP
-486 GSSITSLNDPSNWN
+486 GASITSLNDPSNWN

-576 GMEARIFLRENKT
+576 GMEARVLLRENKT

-623 LAQQQLKDAAAPA
+623 LAQQQLKDATALA
-636 NARGASAA
+636 
-644 APANTPGA
+644 
-652 PAPAPPNTQS
+652 NTQS
-662 ASAAVPPNTQSA
+662 ASVAAPPNMQA
-674 SATAPASTQVNINA
+674 NINA
-688 APANFLTESQM
+688 APVNFLTELQM

-724 RYVGRLYQLRGEWS
+724 RYVGRLHQLRGEWS

>member
-1 MTPTTTS
+1 M
-8 TTTPT
+8 
-13 ITPARRRVFILI
+13 
-25 TIALPFIALAVV
+25 V

-50 SFIRSV
+50 PFIRSV
-56 GTLPLG
+56 GTLPQG

-102 IFLIG
+102 IFIIG

-154 VYQVQDALRYQPDWF
+154 VYQVQDALRYQPDWL

-195 WALKFMRAARGLALV
+195 WALKLMRAARGLALV

-293 GAAQQEFNELLRQA
+293 GASQQEFNELLRQA
-307 AACSSAQS
+307 AAGCCMQS
-315 AQAVELLGKA
+315 AQVVELLGKA

-388 CDIAFKF
+388 CDIAHKF
-395 RNMSARGATD
+395 RDMSARGATD

-437 TNALAN
+437 TNTLAN
-443 TPVNATTNV
+443 TPANA
-452 TTHVTANVTANATT
+452 TANANT
-466 NATTNAPA
+466 NPTANAPA
-474 NATASTPIPAQP
+474 NPTASTPIPAQP
-486 GSSITSLNDPSNWN
+486 GASITSLNDPFNWN

-576 GMEARIFLRENKT
+576 GMEARVFLRENKT

-623 LAQQQLKDAAAPA
+623 LAQQQLKDAAALA
-636 NARGASAA
+636 NARGASA
-644 APANTPGA
+644 T
-652 PAPAPPNTQS
+652 APPNTQ
-662 ASAAVPPNTQSA
+662 A
-674 SATAPASTQVNINA
+674 NINA
-688 APANFLTESQM
+688 APVNFLTESQM

-724 RYVGRLYQLRGEWS
+724 RYVGRLHQLRGEWS

-745 AARPRMAA
+745 AARPRMTA

>member
-1 MTPTTTS
+1 M
-8 TTTPT
+8 
-13 ITPARRRVFILI
+13 
-25 TIALPFIALAVV
+25 

-50 SFIRSV
+50 PFIRSV
-56 GTLPLG
+56 GTLTQG

-102 IFLIG
+102 IFIIG

-126 QTMLGDVLPQKRVEV
+126 QTMLGDILPQKRVEV

-195 WALKFMRAARGLALV
+195 WALKLMRATRGLALV

-255 GDMLDQVKAAGVAAL
+255 GDMVDQVKAAGVAAL

-293 GAAQQEFNELLRQA
+293 GASLEEFNELLRQA

-315 AQAVELLGKA
+315 VQAVELLGKA

-366 WRPISVTEQAIRDT
+366 WRPISVTEQAIRET
-380 AAAHGVLL
+380 AAARGVLL

-437 TNALAN
+437 TNALVN
-443 TPVNATTNV
+443 TTANATTNAPV
-452 TTHVTANVTANATT
+452 NATT
-466 NATTNAPA
+466 NATTNATA
-474 NATASTPIPAQP
+474 NATAPTPIPAQP
-486 GSSITSLNDPSNWN
+486 GASITSLNDPFNWN
-500 TYAQRLGSNPFDTY
+500 SYAQRLGSNPFDTY

-576 GMEARIFLRENKT
+576 GMEARVFLRENKT

-623 LAQQQLKDAAAPA
+623 LAQQQFKDATALV
-636 NARGASAA
+636 
-644 APANTPGA
+644 
-652 PAPAPPNTQS
+652 NTQI
-662 ASAAVPPNTQSA
+662 T
-674 SATAPASTQVNINA
+674 SATAPASTQGNPTATALTNTQITSATAPPNTQANINS
-688 APANFLTESQM
+688 APVNFLTESQM

-724 RYVGRLYQLRGEWS
+724 RYVGRLHQLRGEWA

>member
-102 IFLIG
+102 IFIIG

-195 WALKFMRAARGLALV
+195 WALKLMRAARGLALV

-380 AAAHGVLL
+380 AAARRVLL

-424 RAMAQDVALAIAN
+424 RAMAQDVAMAIAH
-437 TNALAN
+437 TNGLAN
-443 TPVNATTNV
+443 TPANATTNV
-452 TTHVTANVTANATT
+452 TANTTTNTTT
-466 NATTNAPA
+466 NATANTTT
-474 NATASTPIPAQP
+474 NATASTPIAAQP
-486 GSSITSLNDPSNWN
+486 GASITSLNDPSNWN

-576 GMEARIFLRENKT
+576 GMEARVLLRENKT
-589 EQALALYQIAQ
+589 AQALALYQIAQ

-623 LAQQQLKDAAAPA
+623 LAQQQFKDATALA
-636 NARGASAA
+636 NAQITSAA
-644 APANTPGA
+644 
-652 PAPAPPNTQS
+652 APPNTQ
-662 ASAAVPPNTQSA
+662 A
-674 SATAPASTQVNINA
+674 NINA
-688 APANFLTESQM
+688 APVNFLTESQM

-724 RYVGRLYQLRGEWS
+724 RYVGRLHQLRGEWS

-764 MSYIKTGNTAAAL
+764 MSYIKTGNTSAAR
-777 QLANE
+777 QLVNE

-800 LGQR
+800 Q

>member
-1 MTPTTTS
+1 MTSTTTS

-50 SFIRSV
+50 PFIRSV
-56 GTLPLG
+56 GTLPQG

-154 VYQVQDALRYQPDWF
+154 VYQVQDALRYQPDWL

-195 WALKFMRAARGLALV
+195 WALKLMRAARGLALV

-293 GAAQQEFNELLRQA
+293 GASQQEFNELLRQA
-307 AACSSAQS
+307 AAGCCMQS
-315 AQAVELLGKA
+315 AQVVELLGKA

-388 CDIAFKF
+388 CDIAHKF
-395 RNMSARGATD
+395 RDMSARGATD

-437 TNALAN
+437 TNTLAN
-443 TPVNATTNV
+443 TPANA
-452 TTHVTANVTANATT
+452 TANANT
-466 NATTNAPA
+466 NPTANAPA
-474 NATASTPIPAQP
+474 NPTASTPIPAQP
-486 GSSITSLNDPSNWN
+486 GASITSLNDPFNWN

-576 GMEARIFLRENKT
+576 GMEARVFLRENKT

-724 RYVGRLYQLRGEWS
+724 RYVGRLHQLRGEWS

-745 AARPRMAA
+745 AARPRMTA

-764 MSYIKTGNTAAAL
+764 MSYIKTGNTSAAL

>member
-1 MTPTTTS
+1 M
-8 TTTPT
+8 
-13 ITPARRRVFILI
+13 
-25 TIALPFIALAVV
+25 V

-50 SFIRSV
+50 PFIRSV
-56 GTLPLG
+56 GTLTQG

-293 GAAQQEFNELLRQA
+293 GASQQEFNELLRQA

-380 AAAHGVLL
+380 AAARRVLL

-424 RAMAQDVALAIAN
+424 RAMAQDVALAIAH
-437 TNALAN
+437 TNGLAN
-443 TPVNATTNV
+443 TPINPTV
-452 TTHVTANVTANATT
+452 
-466 NATTNAPA
+466 
-474 NATASTPIPAQP
+474 STPIPAQP
-486 GSSITSLNDPSNWN
+486 GASITSLNDPFNWN

-623 LAQQQLKDAAAPA
+623 LAQQQFKDATALV
-636 NARGASAA
+636 NAQGASAA
-644 APANTPGA
+644 APP
-652 PAPAPPNTQS
+652 
-662 ASAAVPPNTQSA
+662 
-674 SATAPASTQVNINA
+674 STQTNINS
-688 APANFLTESQM
+688 APVNFLTESQM

-724 RYVGRLYQLRGEWS
+724 RYVGRLHQLRGEWS

>member
-50 SFIRSV
+50 PFIRSV
-56 GTLPLG
+56 GTLPQG

-195 WALKFMRAARGLALV
+195 WALKLMRAARGLALV

-380 AAAHGVLL
+380 AAARRVLL

-417 QGQVQAA
+417 QGQVQVA
-424 RAMAQDVALAIAN
+424 RAMAQDVALAIAH
-437 TNALAN
+437 TNGLAN
-443 TPVNATTNV
+443 TAANATTNV
-452 TTHVTANVTANATT
+452 TANAPVNAPTNVTANAPV

-474 NATASTPIPAQP
+474 NATAPTPIPAQS
-486 GSSITSLNDPSNWN
+486 GASITSLNDPSNWN

-576 GMEARIFLRENKT
+576 GMEARVLLRENKT

-623 LAQQQLKDAAAPA
+623 LAQQQFKDATALA
-636 NARGASAA
+636 
-644 APANTPGA
+644 
-652 PAPAPPNTQS
+652 NTQS
-662 ASAAVPPNTQSA
+662 ASAAVPPNTQA
-674 SATAPASTQVNINA
+674 NINS
-688 APANFLTESQM
+688 APVNFLTESQM

-724 RYVGRLYQLRGEWS
+724 RYVGRLHQLRGEWS

-764 MSYIKTGNTAAAL
+764 MSYIKTGNTSAAR
-777 QLANE
+777 QLVNE

-800 LGQR
+800 Q